1 MATLPGATTTISNTA
16 GAYSGGSGYACI
28 IAPVGTNAD
37 ASAPRV
43 YTSLASLYSQH
54 AFSAGVDLA
63 AMLFEECKVPVLFV
77 GVPIVTA
84 STVGTRRTGSS
95 NTGTTQYTVSGTY
108 LDQLDVVLTCT
119 TAGTIGTAPGPSF
132 TLSLDGGRTS
142 KTIRLKT
149 ATSYAIPYVGATIA
163 FTSGCTMAEGDTFS
177 FRTTQPLM
185 DNTGLT
191 AARTALAAQQ
201 KVVREIMVVGDL
213 TSSTDA
219 GYVTTQMNAYETSNK
234 RFVYARAQVPDGGP
248 CAPQAKSSG
257 QMVRANFSAAETLT
271 FAEVG
276 ATGDT
281 VTRSVG
287 SWITDGFAVGD
298 VVTFAGSVSN
308 NVTGRIAALTATILT
323 FDTTD
328 LINEGPTVA
337 LGTISCVGSN
347 GFIFAEVG
355 ATGDT
360 ITRNAGS
367 WILDGFAVGDLV
379 TITGTASNNMT
390 TDAITGVSAT
400 VLTLG
405 SSDLTAE
412 EIGSHNVT
420 IVKSQ
425 TKAAHVAAQ
434 DAAFASVDAQ
444 KRIDLGY
451 GRARKLSP
459 VLGAKMRRP
468 VQWAAMLREFKH
480 DLHIPC
486 WRVLDGPLDGWDL
499 EDTHAQLVEYDE
511 RVDGGALAARFTCFT
526 TQDNGPNGAFIGLSL
541 TRDTEGSLLS
551 RTHNLA
557 VANKAC
563 SITQAE
569 TTAAVGTVLVLNS
582 DGTGSESSL
591 KAIEGRVNKALQIG
605 LLQAGA
611 EGQLASSAKWVASRS
626 DILNVASP
634 TLNGTLSLL
643 LNGTLEHIATSV
655 QIQTGG

>member
-1 MATLPGATTTISNTA
+1 MATLPGSTTTISNTA

-37 ASAPRV
+37 ATAPRV
-43 YTSLASLYSQH
+43 YTSLASIYSQH
-54 AFSAGVDLA
+54 GYAAGVDLA
-63 AMLFEECKVPVLFV
+63 SMLFEECKVPVLFV

-84 STVGTRRTGSS
+84 STVGSQRTGSG

-108 LDQLDVVLTCT
+108 LDQFDVILTCT

-142 KTIRLKT
+142 KTIRLLA
-149 ATSYAIPYVGATIA
+149 ATSYAIPYTGITIS
-163 FTSGCTMAEGDTFS
+163 FTSGCTMAVDDTFS
-177 FRTTQPLM
+177 FRTTQPKM

-201 KVVREIMVVGDL
+201 KVVRSIMVVGDL
-213 TSSTDA
+213 ANSTEA
-219 GYVTTQMNAYETSNK
+219 GYVTTQVNAYETSNK
-234 RFVYARAQVPDGGP
+234 RYVYARAQVNDGGP

-257 QMVRANFSAAETLT
+257 VKKRAVFGAAETLT

-287 SWITDGFAVGD
+287 SWLTDGFAVGD
-298 VVTFAGSVSN
+298 VVTFAGSASN
-308 NVTGRIAALTATILT
+308 NVTGRISALTATILT

-328 LINEGPTVA
+328 LANEGPTVA
-337 LGTISCVGSN
+337 LGTITCVGSN
-347 GFIFAEVG
+347 GFVFAEVG

-367 WILDGFAVGDLV
+367 WILDGFAVGDIV

-390 TDAITGVSAT
+390 TDAITAVSAT
-400 VLTLG
+400 VITLG
-405 SSDLTAE
+405 SSDVVAE

-420 IVKSQ
+420 IVKTQ

-451 GRARKLSP
+451 GRARKQSP
-459 VLGAKMRRP
+459 ITGAKLRRP

-499 EDTHAQLVEYDE
+499 EDTYGQLVEYDE
-511 RVDGGALAARFTCFT
+511 RVDGGALAARFTSFA

-563 SITQAE
+563 SIVQAE
-569 TTAAVGTVLVLNS
+569 GTAAIGTVLVLNS

-591 KAIEGRVNKALQIG
+591 KAIEGRINKALQIG

-611 EGQLASSAKWVASRS
+611 EGQLASSAKWTASRS
-626 DILNVASP
+626 DVLNVASP
-634 TLNGTLSLL
+634 TLNGTLALL
-643 LNGTLEHIATSV
+643 LNGTLEHVITTV